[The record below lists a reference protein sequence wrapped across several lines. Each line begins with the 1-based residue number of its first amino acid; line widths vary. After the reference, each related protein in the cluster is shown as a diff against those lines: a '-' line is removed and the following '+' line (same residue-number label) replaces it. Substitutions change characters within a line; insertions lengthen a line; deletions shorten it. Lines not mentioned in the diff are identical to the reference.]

1 MGNGFSKSNIGYENY
16 GFSYLRKYVEGV
28 KGLPSP
34 FVFLEENHGSGS
46 NKLGGEERV
55 SLDSTLH

>member
-1 MGNGFSKSNIGYENY
+1 MCRFVFCVGFMCGFGVRVGNGFSKSNIGYENY

-34 FVFLEENHGSGS
+34 FVFLI
-46 NKLGGEERV
+46 
-55 SLDSTLH
+55 